1 MIKIIFFMCKQ
12 LLVKKKKKTNVF
24 RRILQRT
31 FYYSCGF
38 SFFLGFHRR
47 KRNFLKDY
55 LVKLFSTSSQVTNTE
70 RKPHFLLRASVRAA
84 SVIQDNAA
92 AMFCC
97 EMFCALCSFTLLSVS
112 MRTQTFSLHKH
123 RRQVQTWIQSEKKT
137 SSPRLFVSPA
147 AIRWSERCGPKSSS
161 RSPLWCQAKDSG

>member
-31 FYYSCGF
+31 FYYSCSF
-38 SFFLGFHRR
+38 SFFLGFHRC

-97 EMFCALCSFTLLSVS
+97 EMFCELCSFTLLSVS

-123 RRQVQTWIQSEKKT
+123 GRQVQT
-137 SSPRLFVSPA
+137 
-147 AIRWSERCGPKSSS
+147 
-161 RSPLWCQAKDSG
+161 